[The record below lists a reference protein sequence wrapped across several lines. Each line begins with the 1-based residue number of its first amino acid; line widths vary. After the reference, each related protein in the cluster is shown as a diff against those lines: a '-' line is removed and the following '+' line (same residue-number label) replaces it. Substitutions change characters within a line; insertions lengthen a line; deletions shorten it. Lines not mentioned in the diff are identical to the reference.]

1 MNIVAFNCGSSTLK
15 FKLLEIDDHTHS
27 GGEREVAH
35 GTVDRIGDLGAIN
48 FLSGD
53 DRFFEGRLVIPD
65 HGLATERVINWL
77 HSLPFMK
84 NNTIDAIGHRV
95 VHGGQQ
101 FSGPVAIDTCVMCAM
116 ESLLHLAP
124 LHNDPALASIR
135 SARDLMGTS
144 IPMVAVFDTTF
155 RETMPDWASSYAIPK
170 DLSLK
175 HRIKR
180 YGFHGLAHK
189 FMAERFV
196 AITGASSKNVK
207 LITLQLGNGCS
218 AAAVS
223 GGYSIDTSMGFTPL
237 EGLMMGT
244 RSGSID
250 PHLPAFLARAEG
262 VDIETVEEWLNSKS
276 GLLGVSGL
284 SQDMRELLRAEKEG
298 HGDAA
303 LAVEMF
309 CYRVRKEI
317 GACLAVLGGADA
329 VVFGGGIGE
338 NAPEV
343 RRRICAGME
352 WCGFVLD
359 ERKNSEAVGKEMGI
373 SSEYSTI
380 QGHVIPVDEEV
391 IIARDTLRCIRKEV
405 V

>member
-15 FKLLEIDDHTHS
+15 FKLLEINDHTHT
-27 GGEREVAH
+27 GGEREVAY
-35 GTVDRIGDLGAIN
+35 GTVDRIGDFGAIN

-53 DRFFEGRLVIPD
+53 DRFFEGSPVVPD
-65 HGLATERVINWL
+65 HRIPTERVINWL

-84 NNTIDAIGHRV
+84 SNTIDAIGHRV
-95 VHGGQQ
+95 VHGGHQ
-101 FSGPVAIDTCVMCAM
+101 FLGPVAIDAGVMHTI
-116 ESLLHLAP
+116 ESLMYLAP
-124 LHNDPALASIR
+124 LHNDPALASMR
-135 SARDLMGTS
+135 SARNLMGAS
-144 IPMVAVFDTTF
+144 NPMVAVFDTTF
-155 RETMPDWASSYAIPK
+155 HGKMPEWASSYAIPK

-196 AITGASSKNVK
+196 AVTGASSKDVN

-223 GGYSIDTSMGFTPL
+223 EGYSIDTSMGFAPL
-237 EGLMMGT
+237 KGLMMGT
-244 RSGSID
+244 RSGNID

-284 SQDMRELLRAEKEG
+284 SRDMRELLRAEKEG
-298 HGDAA
+298 HRDAA
-303 LAVEMF
+303 LALEMF
-309 CYRVRKEI
+309 CYRVRKGI

-343 RRRICAGME
+343 RRRIWTGME
-352 WCGFVLD
+352 WCGIVLD

-373 SSEYSTI
+373 SNEYSTI
-380 QGHVIPVDEEV
+380 QVHVIPVDEEV